1 VTIGSVIGEAWT
13 LYTRFFGRFFLLG
26 LVVFAALNLVY
37 ALLVEAI
44 SSDAGGAVVTL
55 GILGFAIAVIGT
67 TWLEGA
73 FVYAVQDARDG
84 SFDSTLGD
92 VFARVSPAV
101 FPLLVAGLLAGL
113 GIALGF
119 ILFVVPGLILLT
131 IWAVIGP
138 VIVLEGAAPLD
149 SFGRSRALVRG
160 HGWTVFAIVL
170 ITGLLSAI
178 ASGILQTVF
187 SFLPRFF
194 EILVGG
200 TIAQAVVAP
209 LMAIAI
215 ALTYF
220 GLREAHGEP
229 EPTAAPAET

>member
-1 VTIGSVIGEAWT
+1 VTIGAVLGQAWS
-13 LYTRFFGRFFLLG
+13 LYTRFFARFFLLG

-44 SSDAGGAVVTL
+44 SSDSEGAIAAL
-55 GILGFAIAVIGT
+55 GVLGFAIAVIGT

-73 FVYAVQDARDG
+73 FVYAVQDVRDG
-84 SFDSTLGD
+84 SFDATLGD
-92 VFARVSPAV
+92 IFTRVSPAV
-101 FPLLVAGLLAGL
+101 LPLVVAGLLAGL
-113 GIALGF
+113 GIAVGF
-119 ILFVVPGLILLT
+119 MLFLVPGLILLT

-138 VIVLEGAAPLD
+138 VIVLEGTGALE

-170 ITGLLSAI
+170 ITGLLSSI
-178 ASGILQTVF
+178 ASSILQTAF
-187 SFLPRFF
+187 SFLPRFL
-194 EILVGG
+194 EILIGG

-229 EPTAAPAET
+229 AGVPAET